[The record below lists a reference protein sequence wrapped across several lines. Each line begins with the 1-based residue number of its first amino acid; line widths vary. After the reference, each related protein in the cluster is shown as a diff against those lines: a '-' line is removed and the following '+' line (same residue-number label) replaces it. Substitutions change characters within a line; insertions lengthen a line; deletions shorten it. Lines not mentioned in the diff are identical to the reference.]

1 MIIQALHTWARLT
14 GTFNDG
20 DIGEYIG
27 WVSKKT
33 DIMKHYSGLDA
44 RQQMRML
51 ADLDP
56 ARLPYEVCTS
66 GVGPKIEW
74 D

>member
-1 MIIQALHTWARLT
+1 MIIQALAHYARAT
-14 GTFNDG
+14 RRITND

-33 DIMKHYSGLDA
+33 DIMKHYSGADA
-44 RQQMRML
+44 HHQMEVL

-56 ARLPYEVCTS
+56 AELPLEIVTS
-66 GVGPKIEW
+66 GVGPRDW
-74 D
+74 N